1 MSYWIVLLISLL
13 SSSIG
18 FLMYIYFFS
27 IGYGLSIATIG
38 ILFSVGFR
46 SQMEIPELLCCILLM
61 IYGIRLGGYLFI
73 RDLKNSAYQK
83 ILQPER
89 ERSKKMGIGAKVAIW
104 FSCAL
109 LYTLQTCPLFF
120 RLSNKILSNTMLWV
134 GILIMFIGLILETLA
149 DMQKSIAKKKNSRR
163 FVNTG
168 LYSVVRCPN
177 YLGEIIF
184 WLGMF
189 LSGFTAL
196 NSLYQWIM
204 SILGFMLIIFVMF
217 SGTRRLEIRQDKNYS
232 NDSEYQNYIKTVPII
247 IPFIPLYSVK
257 KYKFLVA

>member
-1 MSYWIVLLISLL
+1 MSYWTVLLISLL

-18 FLMYIYFFS
+18 FVMYIYFFS

-38 ILFSVGFR
+38 ILFSIGFR
-46 SQMEIPELLCCILLM
+46 SQMGIPEFLCCILLI
-61 IYGIRLGGYLFI
+61 IYGIRLGGYLLI
-73 RDLKNSAYQK
+73 RDLKNSTYQK

-89 ERSKKMGIGAKVAIW
+89 ERSKKMGMKAKIAIW
-104 FSCAL
+104 VSCAL

-120 RLSNKILSNTMLWV
+120 RLSNKIRSNTMLWV
-134 GILIMFIGLILETLA
+134 GIFIMFIGLALETLA
-149 DMQKSIAKKKNSRR
+149 DMQKSIAKKKNSHR
-163 FVNTG
+163 FVDTG

-189 LSGFTAL
+189 LSSFTAL

-204 SILGFMLIIFVMF
+204 SLLGIMLIIFVMF